1 VDAVDE
7 PVSVL
12 FNVSTGLWMVCGQV
26 GPGMGADVEDGGLF
40 AMVPARRHGYPKV
53 VHNMFTRQC
62 CDW

>member
-1 VDAVDE
+1 MDAVDD

-12 FNVSTGLWMVCGQV
+12 LIGHTALWMACGQV
-26 GPGMGADVEDGGLF
+26 WAGMGADVEDRVLF
-40 AMVPARRHGYPKV
+40 AMVPGGRHGYPKV